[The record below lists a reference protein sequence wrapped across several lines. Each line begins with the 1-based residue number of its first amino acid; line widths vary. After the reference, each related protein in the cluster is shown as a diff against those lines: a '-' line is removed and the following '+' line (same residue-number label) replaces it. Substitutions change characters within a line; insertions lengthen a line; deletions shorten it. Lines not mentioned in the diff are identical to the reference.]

1 MSEEPAGSGFRR
13 ILIVR
18 IGAMGDVLHAL
29 PAVLA
34 LRRALDGGSSR
45 AVIGWAI
52 EPRWAPLLGLHPDL
66 VDRVHAVPTRAWKR
80 RPLSLETAR
89 SAVRLQQELEAGRY
103 EVAIDLQGSIRSAM
117 VAALAGTGRVTG
129 PAWPRELPAALFYDR
144 HVELRRR
151 NVIDQAAEL
160 VSAAAGLAI
169 RPAQLVRGPVPL
181 VHEDRSQP
189 AAPWIVLAPTA
200 GWGAKEWGAPN
211 FSLLATEL
219 IGRGFRVL
227 INAPLLT
234 PGSTGIRP
242 GHACEPGHAA
252 EPGEPGHAA
261 EAGYRAPDHVAETSC
276 ATLAR
281 TDLEGMM
288 ALVAGAAL
296 VIGGDTGPV
305 HLAAALGVPTV
316 ALFGPTDPARNGPYF
331 PGAHVAV
338 IRHASS
344 VTDHRR
350 HQSTEAGLRQVRV
363 EEVLAA
369 ALKLLNSRPRGEDH
383 GGD

>member
-1 MSEEPAGSGFRR
+1 MPC
-13 ILIVR
+13 
-18 IGAMGDVLHAL
+18 
-29 PAVLA
+29 
-34 LRRALDGGSSR
+34 
-45 AVIGWAI
+45 
-52 EPRWAPLLGLHPDL
+52 
-66 VDRVHAVPTRAWKR
+66 
-80 RPLSLETAR
+80 
-89 SAVRLQQELEAGRY
+89 
-103 EVAIDLQGSIRSAM
+103 
-117 VAALAGTGRVTG
+117 
-129 PAWPRELPAALFYDR
+129 
-144 HVELRRR
+144 
-151 NVIDQAAEL
+151 
-160 VSAAAGLAI
+160 
-169 RPAQLVRGPVPL
+169 
-181 VHEDRSQP
+181 
-189 AAPWIVLAPTA
+189 IVLAPTA

-219 IGRGFRVL
+219 IGRGYRVL
-227 INAPLLT
+227 INAPPLT
-234 PGSTGIRP
+234 PGS
-242 GHACEPGHAA
+242 AA
-252 EPGEPGHAA
+252 IPPFHPAH
-261 EAGYRAPDHVAETSC
+261 RTPDHVAETSG

-316 ALFGPTDPARNGPYF
+316 ALFGPTDPARNGPRF

-350 HQSTEAGLRQVRV
+350 HQTTEAGLRQVRV

-369 ALKLLNSRPRGEDH
+369 ALKMLDRGPRSADH